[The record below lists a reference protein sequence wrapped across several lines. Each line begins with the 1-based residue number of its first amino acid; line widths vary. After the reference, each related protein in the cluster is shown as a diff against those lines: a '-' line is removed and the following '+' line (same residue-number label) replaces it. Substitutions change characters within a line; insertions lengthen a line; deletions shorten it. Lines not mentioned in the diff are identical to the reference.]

1 MKMKISA
8 SGFTTGKHG
17 SMCMKMRPK
26 GWILERSVG
35 ILASNLEGYIMLVGN
50 AMVDFACEL
59 VESLVE
65 ATVGSGTVYNAN
77 KGVYWCELWQDET
90 KEHTLS
96 SHLS

>member
-1 MKMKISA
+1 MWRAVRSED
-8 SGFTTGKHG
+8 
-17 SMCMKMRPK
+17 
-26 GWILERSVG
+26 LEG
-35 ILASNLEGYIMLVGN
+35 QGQYILEGYIMLVGN

-65 ATVGSGTVYNAN
+65 APVGSGTVYNAN
-77 KGVYWCELWQDET
+77 KGVYWSERWLDET